1 MPDPAI
7 PETGSSSRRH
17 EQSRRRARRTE
28 WRTGTKSRLWTRKSV
43 MSTTKTTKSLW
54 VILGQLGLC
63 TAVAELSSRH

>member
-28 WRTGTKSRLWTRKSV
+28 WRTGTKSRLWTSKSV
-43 MSTTKTTKSLW
+43 MSTTKSLW
-54 VILGQLGLC
+54 MILGQLGLC
-63 TAVAELSSRH
+63 AVAELSSRH